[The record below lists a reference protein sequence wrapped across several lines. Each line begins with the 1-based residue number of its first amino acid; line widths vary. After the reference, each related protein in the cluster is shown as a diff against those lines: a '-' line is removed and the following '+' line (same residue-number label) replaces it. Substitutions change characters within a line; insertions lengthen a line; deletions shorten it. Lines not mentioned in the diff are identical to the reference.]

1 MPNQKKITIA
11 IDGFSSCGKSTL
23 AKAIAHDLGYIFID
37 SGAMYRAIT
46 LYCYKNKLVDENS
59 IDEEKIIASLK
70 DISIHF
76 EFNSTTSKLEVTL
89 NGENIEKEIRNLTI
103 SNLVSKVAA
112 IKEVR
117 QKLVS
122 EQQKIGEN
130 GGIVMDGR
138 DIGSV
143 VFPNEEL
150 KFFVTA
156 DTEVRAHRRFL
167 ELNDASISLK
177 EVAKNLKERDFLDS
191 TRKESPLI
199 QTDDA
204 IVIDNSE
211 LTQEEQLLLALKY
224 YKDCIHY
231 LAQFPNK

>member
-143 VFPNEEL
+143 VFPNAEL

-231 LAQFPNK
+231 LAQFPKK